1 MRQTR
6 TNIII
11 FCTIFQFFCLL
22 RYVKGSFSFCLSD
35 PTFGQA
41 YNVVSNDLEF
51 IHEQIS
57 KKLKWEKNISLKYYI
72 QTLHTKK
79 NLNFSRRFFTYWN
92 LTNYKF
98 LVLQEKISPSIPM
111 PKYMFKTFD
120 LCIEVSSHILINW
133 SILALARGGG
143 LDGRHHSIR
152 FLEILLFTTRYF
164 WMVTLGSNFKIAA
177 IHEQNL

>member
-1 MRQTR
+1 
-6 TNIII
+6 
-11 FCTIFQFFCLL
+11 
-22 RYVKGSFSFCLSD
+22 
-35 PTFGQA
+35 
-41 YNVVSNDLEF
+41 
-51 IHEQIS
+51 
-57 KKLKWEKNISLKYYI
+57 
-72 QTLHTKK
+72 
-79 NLNFSRRFFTYWN
+79 
-92 LTNYKF
+92 
-98 LVLQEKISPSIPM
+98 M